1 MTDYRELLKRY
12 MRYVVQEEG
21 ISYVEYL
28 SDFGEGPLSA
38 EDVAELRRIDAE
50 LFTKPTCFPHI
61 KMTFEQRL

>member
-50 LFTKPTCFPHI
+50 LFPKEPQSAHV
-61 KMTFEQRL
+61 TFCRV